1 MIILEN
7 NLALLALRLVL
18 GIVMI
23 YYGYPK
29 VKNLRSNGGD
39 FVKMGFKPGI
49 FWGTI
54 VAFTEFFGGIAV
66 LIGLYAEVAA
76 ALFGFQMITGTFWK
90 LKVKKK
96 FSDYSSDLQLLV
108 ISLTVIVF
116 GSGSYAVSSLDLRPY
131 LRLDLLIITVV
142 VGALLV
148 YLPLLFNKREKV
160 HSK

>member
-1 MIILEN
+1 MAIAEN
-7 NLALLALRLVL
+7 NLVLLALRVVL

-29 VKNLRSNGGD
+29 VKNLRSNGDD
-39 FVKMGFKPGI
+39 FVKMGFKPGV

-66 LIGLYAEVAA
+66 LIGLYAELAA

-96 FSDYSSDLQLLV
+96 FSDYSYDLQLLV
-108 ISLTVIVF
+108 ISLAIIIF
-116 GSGSYAVSSLDLRPY
+116 GPGSYAISSFDLRPY
-131 LRLDLLIITVV
+131 LRLDFLIVAVV

-148 YLPLLFNKREKV
+148 YLPLLFNKKERF
-160 HSK
+160 SS